1 MWRGLIFALAA
12 AIVCGPSV
20 GQVAKM
26 PQTPRRSAGQATLAL
41 VSGRIWTGNDAQP
54 WAQAVAIRDEKIIA
68 VGTNAQIA
76 AASNAQTKR
85 VDLGGAFAMPGFNDA
100 HIHFLGGALRLTQLD
115 LNGANSLV
123 EMQARL
129 KKFAAA
135 NPQAPWLL
143 GYGWQYAWIPG
154 RLPAREDIDK
164 VVGDRPVYLVAY
176 DGHTGWANTKALEL
190 AGVNRDTVF
199 SGFGEIVRD
208 ASGQPTGVLKEG
220 AQSLMR
226 KTIPQATRAQQ
237 LDALHRGL
245 ALAAS
250 LGITSIQNAH
260 GSREDVELYQ
270 DLLARGQLTLRVSV
284 AMDAS
289 PRTTEADIQ
298 RIAALAKE
306 FSGPRLRVGAI
317 KMMMDGVIETHTAA
331 MLAPYT
337 DQPDTSG
344 RSPYTQEQAN
354 HIVAWADRAGLQV
367 YIHAIGDGAVRMSL
381 DAFEHA
387 VKVNGKKDSRF
398 RVEHIET
405 LAAADVPRFSQLGVL
420 ASMMPIHADP
430 GTNEVWVCAAGPERT
445 QRAFA
450 WRLLERAGA
459 RLVFSSDWPAAIS
472 VKPVDGLHT
481 AVTRTTSD
489 GQPAGG
495 WMPEQRVTLG
505 TALAAYTRGGAYVQ
519 FTEKTLGTLEPGKFA
534 DIIVLSA
541 DPFQIQPSALHALRV
556 RKTVFNGTVVYEA
569 AP

>member
-1 MWRGLIFALAA
+1 MRRGLIFALAT
-12 AIVCGPSV
+12 AIACGPSA
-20 GQVAKM
+20 GQVAK
-26 PQTPRRSAGQATLAL
+26 PPQATLAL
-41 VSGRIWTGNDAQP
+41 VNGRIWTGNPAQP
-54 WAQAVAIRDEKIIA
+54 WAQAVAIRDDKIIA
-68 VGTNAQIA
+68 VGTNAQIN

-115 LNGANSLV
+115 LNGANSLA

-135 NPQAPWLL
+135 NPEAPWLL
-143 GYGWQYAWIPG
+143 GSGWQYAWIPG
-154 RLPAREDIDK
+154 RLPTREDIDS
-164 VVGDRPVYLVAY
+164 VVSDRPVFLTAY

-190 AGVNRDTVF
+190 AGVNAQTKYT
-199 SGFGEIVRD
+199 GFGEIVRD
-208 ASGQPTGVLKEG
+208 AAGEPTGVLKEG
-220 AQSLMR
+220 AQGLVRR
-226 KTIPQATRAQQ
+226 KIPPASREQQ
-237 LDALHRGL
+237 LDALRRGL

-260 GSREDVELYQ
+260 GSREDVELFK
-270 DLLARGQLTLRVSV
+270 DLLARGQLTLRVSM

-298 RIAALAKE
+298 KIAALAKE

-331 MLAPYT
+331 MLAPYS
-337 DQPDTSG
+337 DLPNSSG
-344 RSPYTQEQAN
+344 QSPYTQEQAN

-381 DAFEHA
+381 DAFENA
-387 VKVNGKKDSRF
+387 VKVNGRKDSRF

-405 LAAADVPRFSQLGVL
+405 VAATDIPRFAKLGVL

-430 GTNEVWVCAAGPERT
+430 GTNEVWVRAAGPERT

-450 WRLLERAGA
+450 WRQLQRAGA

-472 VKPVDGLHT
+472 VKPVDGLQT
-481 AVTRTTSD
+481 AVTRTTAD

-495 WMPEQRVTLG
+495 WLPEQRVTVES
-505 TALAAYTRGGAYVQ
+505 ALAAYTRGSAYAQ
-519 FTEKTLGTLEPGKFA
+519 FAEQTLGTLAPGKFA
-534 DIIVLSA
+534 DVIMLSD
-541 DPFQIQPSALHALRV
+541 DPFKMKPSELHALRV

-569 AP
+569 TP